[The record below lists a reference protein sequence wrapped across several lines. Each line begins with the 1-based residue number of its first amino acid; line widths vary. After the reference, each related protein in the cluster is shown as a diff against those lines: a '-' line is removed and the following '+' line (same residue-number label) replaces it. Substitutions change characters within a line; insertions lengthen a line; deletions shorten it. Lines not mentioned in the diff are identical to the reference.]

1 MTAKLE
7 DSNTAP
13 KIYWAILNQLLYNK
27 KIPAIPL
34 VLVDC
39 SFISDYRK
47 EINFFQQI
55 FCFYMHTYKNF
66 HCQPFYIRP
75 TPEQV
80 LFEFQ
85 IRIYY

>member
-1 MTAKLE
+1 MTAKFE

-47 EINFFQQI
+47 EINFFNKFFASI
-55 FCFYMHTYKNF
+55 CTPIKMFTAN
-66 HCQPFYIRP
+66 PFI
-75 TPEQV
+75 
-80 LFEFQ
+80 
-85 IRIYY
+85 

>member
-39 SFISDYRK
+39 SFISDYRI
-47 EINFFQQI
+47 EINFFNKYFASI
-55 FCFYMHTYKNF
+55 CTPIKMFTAN
-66 HCQPFYIRP
+66 PFI
-75 TPEQV
+75 
-80 LFEFQ
+80 
-85 IRIYY
+85 